1 MKKNKIIL
9 AVLILTL
16 IILIF
21 SACTRDSILPIN
33 HAPVITS
40 TAITSATV
48 GVVYIYNVEATDP
61 DGDIIT
67 YSLTTTPNGMN
78 INSSTGAITWNPITS
93 GSFGVTVEVSDG
105 DLSVLYSFNI
115 TVSTLSEIVVYRA
128 LCAGVGDYIQDIN
141 SDLPAPPYDVD
152 RMIYTLDKCQFGS
165 SNTSFSNICYLKDWQ
180 ATKSNILYK
189 ITSCCFSE
197 ADNNDVSYFYFSG
210 HGFYL
215 DNTAYIC
222 PADRTYFLDSSISV
236 DELESALSSIPGT
249 KVVIID
255 TCNSGG
261 FIGKGEGGNDF
272 DNDNL
277 ETFNNSIINTFLM
290 GQSKGLLTTN
300 QYKVLTSCHY
310 NQSCGES
317 SSHPIDGNPYGLF
330 TAALCEG
337 CGYNSFASP
346 YPADDNLDSKVSLQE
361 AYMYINSWVEDL
373 NSLYVNTDI
382 TQDVQVYPSDSDF
395 TIVEY

>member
-1 MKKNKIIL
+1 M
-9 AVLILTL
+9 
-16 IILIF
+16 
-21 SACTRDSILPIN
+21 
-33 HAPVITS
+33 
-40 TAITSATV
+40 
-48 GVVYIYNVEATDP
+48 
-61 DGDIIT
+61 
-67 YSLTTTPNGMN
+67 
-78 INSSTGAITWNPITS
+78 
-93 GSFGVTVEVSDG
+93 
-105 DLSVLYSFNI
+105 
-115 TVSTLSEIVVYRA
+115 
-128 LCAGVGDYIQDIN
+128 
-141 SDLPAPPYDVD
+141 
-152 RMIYTLDKCQFGS
+152 
-165 SNTSFSNICYLKDWQ
+165 
-180 ATKSNILYK
+180 
-189 ITSCCFSE
+189 
-197 ADNNDVSYFYFSG
+197 
-210 HGFYL
+210 
-215 DNTAYIC
+215 
-222 PADRTYFLDSSISV
+222 DSSISV

-337 CGYNSFASP
+337 CGYNSFAFP
-346 YPADDNLDSKVSLQE
+346 YPADDNLDNKVSLQE
-361 AYMYINSWVEDL
+361 AYMYIKSWVEEL
-373 NSLYVNTDI
+373 NSVVVNIDI